1 MSSKQTHAMQAE
13 DETAAQQGAAAG
25 FESEWSLL
33 LAACSAPP
41 VPEKLFRILSPAP
54 SPIRWNILFQLA
66 EQHGVVCLLY
76 RALSG
81 MSEIVPAAEL
91 RSLRQRYEA
100 NLHKALLT
108 AGELIRILDR
118 LDSLSIEVMPY
129 KGLAVAEILYGDVA
143 ARQSGDIDLFV
154 RARDLVR
161 IKAALR
167 DLGYTIPLTLSER
180 EEQAYLVSG
189 YEYSFDSTAGKNLLE
204 VQWALQPRFYAV
216 DFDMEGMFRRA
227 VSAPVAGRE
236 MKTPSPEDLV
246 IVLSV
251 HAAKHMWTRLIW
263 VCDIAQLMQLPE
275 INWDQI
281 TCEAQSLGIVR
292 ILNVTLLLAQHLLDA
307 TMPLAIQNEAANDLQ
322 AQTWAQS
329 IRERIAS
336 GYSFDTEAWRYFRAA
351 MRLRERRR
359 DRMRFLWRLAVT
371 PGPSEWKSVH
381 LPPALFPLYRLVR
394 IYRLASRLLRT

>member
-1 MSSKQTHAMQAE
+1 M
-13 DETAAQQGAAAG
+13 
-25 FESEWSLL
+25 
-33 LAACSAPP
+33 
-41 VPEKLFRILSPAP
+41 
-54 SPIRWNILFQLA
+54 
-66 EQHGVVCLLY
+66 VCLLY